1 MPKDKDRRIAANR
14 SETINHHNGQLHRK
28 IPNVTRLENCI
39 MEINNV
45 RGIISVAHQGRIKLK
60 VSRIPLR
67 KLRLPTITVIAA
79 PEVLN
84 KSQ

>member
-1 MPKDKDRRIAANR
+1 MPKDKDRRVANR
-14 SETINHHNGQLHRK
+14 SETINHHNGQLQRNIPK
-28 IPNVTRLENCI
+28 ITRLENCI

-45 RGIISVAHQGRIKLK
+45 RGIISVSHQGRIKLK

-79 PEVLN
+79 PEVL
-84 KSQ
+84 K